1 MNTVSG
7 SVPVIRQLLQLGC
20 FVHTHAV
27 SRASSER
34 AEGERRG
41 TNSSVEAVTDFFWLV
56 INLAVIVDYSAS
68 P

>member
-20 FVHTHAV
+20 FVQTHAV
-27 SRASSER
+27 SHASSEK
-34 AEGERRG
+34 AVGERRS

-56 INLAVIVDYSAS
+56 INLFKARSNRRL
-68 P
+68 

>member
-20 FVHTHAV
+20 FVHTHAA
-27 SRASSER
+27 SRSSSER
-34 AEGERRG
+34 AERERRG

-56 INLAVIVDYSAS
+56 IILAVIVDYSAS

>member
-7 SVPVIRQLLQLGC
+7 SVPVIRQLLQLVC

-27 SRASSER
+27 SRASSEK
-34 AEGERRG
+34 AERERRG
-41 TNSSVEAVTDFFWLV
+41 TNSSVEEVTDFFWLV

>member
-20 FVHTHAV
+20 FVRTHAA

-34 AEGERRG
+34 AERERRG

>member
-20 FVHTHAV
+20 FVHTHAA
-27 SRASSER
+27 SRASSET

-41 TNSSVEAVTDFFWLV
+41 TNSSVEAVTDFFLV
-56 INLAVIVDYSAS
+56 GY
-68 P
+68 

>member
-7 SVPVIRQLLQLGC
+7 SVPVIRQLLQLSC

-34 AEGERRG
+34 AERERRG

>member
-41 TNSSVEAVTDFFWLV
+41 TNAQLKQ
-56 INLAVIVDYSAS
+56 
-68 P
+68 

>member
-34 AEGERRG
+34 VKGERRG
-41 TNSSVEAVTDFFWLV
+41 KNSSVEAVTDFFWLV

>member
-20 FVHTHAV
+20 FVNTHAV

-41 TNSSVEAVTDFFWLV
+41 TNSSVEAVTDFFLV
-56 INLAVIVDYSAS
+56 GY
-68 P
+68 

>member
-7 SVPVIRQLLQLGC
+7 SVPVIRQLLQLVC

-34 AEGERRG
+34 AERERRG

>member
-7 SVPVIRQLLQLGC
+7 SVPVIRQLLQLSC
-20 FVHTHAV
+20 FVNTHAV

-34 AEGERRG
+34 AERERRG
-41 TNSSVEAVTDFFWLV
+41 TNSSVEEVTDFFWLV

>member
-7 SVPVIRQLLQLGC
+7 SVPVIRQLLQLVC

>member
-7 SVPVIRQLLQLGC
+7 SVPVIRQLLQLVC

-41 TNSSVEAVTDFFWLV
+41 TNSSVEEVTDFFWLV